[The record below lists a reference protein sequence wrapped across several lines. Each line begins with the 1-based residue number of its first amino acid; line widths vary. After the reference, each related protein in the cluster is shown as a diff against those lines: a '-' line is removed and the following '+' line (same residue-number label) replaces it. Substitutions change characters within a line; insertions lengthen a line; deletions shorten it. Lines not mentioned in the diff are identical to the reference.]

1 MENKKHTKRALF
13 GSVIALILCCAML
26 IGTTFAWFTDE
37 ASTAVNSIQS
47 GTLDVMLVDAA
58 DNSVEGQTLKFIT
71 ADNREEI
78 LWEPGCTYNLPEVFI
93 KNNGNLALKYKITVT
108 GVDGDAKLLEAI
120 DWIIKIGDQVIGADG
135 LEWHL
140 SAGQKS
146 SAITISGHMK
156 ETAGNEYQNLTLNG
170 IGITVAATQWTEEY
184 DSATNQYDA
193 NAAFAEVI
201 DLGGESVN
209 WEQEEGV
216 VFLKRTGA
224 ELVLTNGTL
233 MAGDADNYAVILEGG
248 NATIDAAVKSAG
260 GGIGAVDGAKVTI
273 NSNVDVSTAS
283 TSGRYNVYAVSD
295 GTEVTINGGEFTFS
309 KTLNQKRAYIYAGA
323 GATVYVNGG
332 TFGPASTREGY
343 TAGIKGDGTIIIT
356 GGTFGFDPSNWVAEG
371 YQAVE
376 TDGTWTVSAK

>member
-47 GTLDVMLVDAA
+47 GTLDVMLVDAHG
-58 DNSVEGQTLKFIT
+58 NSVEGQPLKFIT
-71 ADNREEI
+71 PDNREDI

-120 DWIIKIGDQVIGADG
+120 DWSIKIGDQVIGADG

-156 ETAGNEYQNLTLNG
+156 ETAGNKYQNLTLNG

-184 DSATNQYDA
+184 DSATNQYDV

-209 WEQEEGV
+209 CEQEEDV

-233 MAGDADNYAVILEGG
+233 IAGDAENYAVILVGG
-248 NATIDAAVKSAG
+248 NATIDAAVESAG
-260 GGIGAVDGAKVTI
+260 GGIGAYDGAKVTI
-273 NSNVDVSTAS
+273 NSNVDVSTKS
-283 TSGRYNVYAVSD
+283 TSGRYNVYAVGD
-295 GTEVTINGGEFTFS
+295 GTEVTITGGKFTFS
-309 KTLNQKRAYIYAGA
+309 KTLNQKRAYIYADA
-323 GATVYVNGG
+323 GATVYVRGG
-332 TFGPASTREGY
+332 TFGPASTRDGY
-343 TAGIKGDGTIIIT
+343 TDGIKGDGTIIIT
-356 GGTFGFDPSNWVAEG
+356 GGTFGFNPSNWVAEG

-376 TDGTWTVSAK
+376 ADGTWTVSAK

>member
-58 DNSVEGQTLKFIT
+58 DKSVEGQTLNFIT
-71 ADNREEI
+71 PDNREEI

-120 DWIIKIGDQVIGADG
+120 DWSIKIGNQVIGADG

-156 ETAGNEYQNLTLNG
+156 ETAGNEYQDLALNG
-170 IGITVAATQWTEEY
+170 IGITVAATQWTEES

-216 VFLKRTGA
+216 VFLERTGA

-233 MAGDADNYAVILEGG
+233 KAGNADKYAVILEGG
-248 NATIDAAVKSAG
+248 NATIDAAVESAG
-260 GGIGAVDGAKVTI
+260 GGIAAVNGAKVTI
-273 NSNVDVSTAS
+273 KSKVDVSTAS
-283 TSGRYNVYAVSD
+283 TSGRYNVYAVGD
-295 GTEVTINGGEFTFS
+295 GTEVTITGGNFTFS
-309 KTLNQKRAYIYAGA
+309 KTLNQKRAYIYADA
-323 GATVYVNGG
+323 GATVYVRGG
-332 TFGPASTREGY
+332 TFGPASTRDGY
-343 TAGIKGDGTIIIT
+343 TAGIKGDGNIIIT

-371 YQAVE
+371 YQVVK